1 MSLLK
6 QCIALGSALLIAGC
20 ANAPRA
26 PLADVELPDSWQQ
39 PAAGDVLEAWLPSF
53 HDPHLAELVNRAI
66 AENHGLG
73 RQRALLESARQQ
85 VRLARAARLPN
96 LNLGLGGQ
104 RQRAFATA
112 EVGGQ
117 FDLTAVLNAPLDLWG
132 TLGDGEREALLQLAA
147 EEARYH
153 AAEQNLA
160 AAVVSAH
167 YDAAAALQ
175 LQELLDQRLANL
187 AQSLDV
193 VESGYRSGLNDA
205 LDVYLARNTLE
216 QEKANVAGQ
225 RQERMQAVANL
236 ELLLADYPAGRFAAG
251 KRLPHMEAS
260 VGAGAPAGLLAR
272 RPDIRQA
279 WLDLLAAD
287 AGLAVAHKNRF
298 PAMSLTAN
306 ARDSATDLGEA
317 LNGGALAWSVAAS
330 LTQPLFRGGRLDA
343 LHEQAKL
350 RIVQLERRYLDTV
363 YRALAEVET
372 ELSRM
377 QNLAARREAV
387 LEAQASAEAATD
399 LAFDLY
405 QRGLVGYITVLESQR
420 RAFDAQSSLIR
431 LHNQLLQNR
440 VALLLALGGD
450 F

>member
-1 MSLLK
+1 M
-6 QCIALGSALLIAGC
+6 
-20 ANAPRA
+20 
-26 PLADVELPDSWQQ
+26 V
-39 PAAGDVLEAWLPSF
+39 EAWLPSF
-53 HDPHLAELVNRAI
+53 HDPHLDELVSRAI
-66 AENHGLG
+66 AANHSLG
-73 RQRALLESARQQ
+73 QQRALLESARQQ
-85 VRLARAARLPN
+85 VRLARSARLPN
-96 LNLGLGGQ
+96 LNLGLTGQ
-104 RQRAFATA
+104 RQRAFAA
-112 EVGGQ
+112 APVGEQ
-117 FDLTAVLNAPLDLWG
+117 FNLSAVLNAPLDLWG
-132 TLGDGEREALLQLAA
+132 ALGDREREALLQLAM

-153 AAEQNLA
+153 AAKQNLA

-175 LQELLDQRLANL
+175 RQELLDRRLANL

-193 VESGYRSGLNDA
+193 IESGYRSGLNDA

-216 QEKANVAGQ
+216 QEKANVASQ

-251 KRLPHMEAS
+251 ERLPHMVAT
-260 VGAGAPAGLLAR
+260 VGAGVPAGLLQR
-272 RPDIRQA
+272 RPDIQQA
-279 WLDLLAAD
+279 WLELLAAD
-287 AGLAVAHKNRF
+287 AGLAVAQKRRF
-298 PAMSLTAN
+298 PALGLTAN
-306 ARDSATDLGEA
+306 ARDSATSLGEA

-330 LTQPLFRGGRLDA
+330 LTQPLFQGGRLDA

-350 RIVQLERRYLDTV
+350 RIAQLERRYLDTV
-363 YRALAEVET
+363 YLALAEVET
-372 ELSRM
+372 ELSRIE
-377 QNLAARREAV
+377 NLAARHEAV
-387 LEAQASAEAATD
+387 HAAQASAEAAMD